1 MYAVS
6 TSNQSYHH
14 GALKA
19 ALLDA
24 ADALLDEGGVEA
36 VSLREAARRAGVSA
50 MAPYRHFVDK
60 EALLAALATRGFRA
74 FAAALRD
81 ATQNSGDGFA
91 AMGRAYVRFALAR
104 PGRFRL
110 MFGSG
115 IGERARHPDLC
126 AAGEIASRQLL
137 AAVKASGRAGADPQT
152 AAIRAWSMVHGLSH
166 LLLDGMLP
174 GVDAETVA
182 RAVTAQAQPSPS
194 AARANEPPALGAQ
207 TKSKRNRRD
216 RHAGPR

>member
-1 MYAVS
+1 MMCAVS
-6 TSNQSYHH
+6 TSTQPYHH

-50 MAPYRHFVDK
+50 MAPYRHFADK
-60 EALLAALATRGFRA
+60 EALLAALATRGFQA
-74 FAAALRD
+74 FGAALGD
-81 ATQNSGDGFA
+81 AAKASADGFA

-115 IGERARHPDLC
+115 IGDRSRHPELC
-126 AAGEIASRQLL
+126 AAGEQASRQLN
-137 AAVKASGRAGADPQT
+137 AAVKASGRAGADPET

-174 GVDAETVA
+174 GLDPEEIAHAITTPPEPISSDRPPEQRAPATCTYQGET
-182 RAVTAQAQPSPS
+182 
-194 AARANEPPALGAQ
+194 E
-207 TKSKRNRRD
+207 
-216 RHAGPR
+216 

>member
-6 TSNQSYHH
+6 TSGQSYHH

-19 ALLDA
+19 ALLNA

-50 MAPYRHFVDK
+50 MAPYRHFADK
-60 EALLAALATRGFRA
+60 EAMLAALATRGFHA
-74 FAAALRD
+74 FAAALGD
-81 ATQNSGDGFA
+81 ATKNSADGFA
-91 AMGRAYVRFALAR
+91 AMGCAYVRFALAR

-115 IGERARHPDLC
+115 IGERARHPELC
-126 AAGEIASRQLL
+126 EAGEMASKRLL

-152 AAIRAWSMVHGLSH
+152 TAIRAWSMVHGLSH

-174 GVDAETVA
+174 GVDPETIA
-182 RAVTAQAQPSPS
+182 RAITAQPQTAPSSP
-194 AARANEPPALGAQ
+194 RPNEPRAPEAHAR
-207 TKSKRNRRD
+207 KKRNRGER
-216 RHAGPR
+216 RAGPH

>member
-1 MYAVS
+1 MMCAVS
-6 TSNQSYHH
+6 TSTQPYHH
-14 GALKA
+14 GSLKA

-24 ADALLDEGGVEA
+24 ADTLLDEGGVEA

-50 MAPYRHFVDK
+50 MAPYRHFADK

-74 FAAALRD
+74 FGAALGD
-81 ATQNSGDGFA
+81 AAKASTDGFA

-115 IGERARHPDLC
+115 IGDRSRHPELC
-126 AAGEIASRQLL
+126 EAGERASRQLIS
-137 AAVKASGRAGADPQT
+137 AVTASGRAGTDPQT
-152 AAIRAWSMVHGLSH
+152 AAIRAWSLVHGLSH

-174 GVDAETVA
+174 DHDPEEIA
-182 RAVTAQAQPSPS
+182 RAITAPPQPISSNAPPKQARLQ
-194 AARANEPPALGAQ
+194 AAHTRV
-207 TKSKRNRRD
+207 KRNRRD
-216 RHAGPR
+216 RHA